1 MSECRGR
8 GREGRRVGPERAER
22 EGTSERDVCSAPL
35 ERGSRGAET
44 NSIASGRGG
53 SGDGR
58 GLISTA
64 VARSSPFAAAT
75 AIRRARGRSQEAD
88 RPPGIERDK
97 GRRRRKIRTSES
109 DSRRSA
115 CFYLCLREPR
125 SPVTRTRTTSNLA
138 WGDRREFSTPSRAR
152 IFKRARN
159 EGARADGKAAFRAS
173 HRFFF
178 GTANSRKS
186 MLSVP
191 KRAFCSFSECEKRE
205 YPECGG
211 GLECLRKGE
220 SASSGGTE
228 KNATRQ
234 SINSNCF
241 PMLARLRTLKTLA
254 PIASSS
260 RASEHVFLPVSVL
273 CTRAYREAWKLL
285 GDSRRRTRRGA
296 RNEAKSDA
304 RISRLDCPCGG
315 VGARE
320 RENSTQPSTTSR
332 SAHPP
337 TPRALFL
344 RASVCSHPARGDYRQ
359 SVVRVPR
366 EKEKRERVYSPGKLR
381 RRKKKREKVE
391 GGRDCELQWR
401 PKIELFFSFLSCS
414 SSTFEIPVRCF
425 LSLFSLPLSLF
436 SLSPFSLLSL
446 PCFQSNLCPSLFFPQ
461 RNQAKR
467 KGPLSLSLSLTL
479 TLLARSF
486 IFFPFFF
493 LCFFLLCL
501 FFTFTLL
508 PSVPLSSP
516 TFPLLLPPSRP
527 PPPSPPSPPSKQTHR
542 A

>member
-1 MSECRGR
+1 
-8 GREGRRVGPERAER
+8 
-22 EGTSERDVCSAPL
+22 
-35 ERGSRGAET
+35 
-44 NSIASGRGG
+44 
-53 SGDGR
+53 
-58 GLISTA
+58 
-64 VARSSPFAAAT
+64 
-75 AIRRARGRSQEAD
+75 
-88 RPPGIERDK
+88 
-97 GRRRRKIRTSES
+97 
-109 DSRRSA
+109 
-115 CFYLCLREPR
+115 
-125 SPVTRTRTTSNLA
+125 
-138 WGDRREFSTPSRAR
+138 
-152 IFKRARN
+152 
-159 EGARADGKAAFRAS
+159 
-173 HRFFF
+173 
-178 GTANSRKS
+178 

-273 CTRAYREAWKLL
+273 CARAYREAWKLL
-285 GDSRRRTRRGA
+285 GDSRRRTGRGA

-320 RENSTQPSTTSR
+320 RENLTQPSTTSR

-391 GGRDCELQWR
+391 GGRDCEFQWR
-401 PKIELFFSFLSCS
+401 PKIEFFFSFLSCS

-436 SLSPFSLLSL
+436 SLSLFSLLSL
-446 PCFQSNLCPSLFFPQ
+446 PCFQSNFVPRFFSPRGTRQEEKGRSLF
-461 RNQAKR
+461 
-467 KGPLSLSLSLTL
+467 LSLSLSSFFPSS
-479 TLLARSF
+479 LLAPPLREPAGGEEVEQS
-486 IFFPFFF
+486 
-493 LCFFLLCL
+493 L
-501 FFTFTLL
+501 FFCNGRDRKGEGD
-508 PSVPLSSP
+508 PRSSGLHTAAFLFASAP
-516 TFPLLLPPSRP
+516 AAFSAVRRCCP
-527 PPPSPPSPPSKQTHR
+527 PPWRGGFRS
-542 A
+542 

>member
-1 MSECRGR
+1 
-8 GREGRRVGPERAER
+8 
-22 EGTSERDVCSAPL
+22 
-35 ERGSRGAET
+35 
-44 NSIASGRGG
+44 
-53 SGDGR
+53 
-58 GLISTA
+58 
-64 VARSSPFAAAT
+64 
-75 AIRRARGRSQEAD
+75 
-88 RPPGIERDK
+88 
-97 GRRRRKIRTSES
+97 
-109 DSRRSA
+109 
-115 CFYLCLREPR
+115 
-125 SPVTRTRTTSNLA
+125 
-138 WGDRREFSTPSRAR
+138 
-152 IFKRARN
+152 
-159 EGARADGKAAFRAS
+159 
-173 HRFFF
+173 
-178 GTANSRKS
+178 

-273 CTRAYREAWKLL
+273 CARAYREAWKLL
-285 GDSRRRTRRGA
+285 GDSRRRTGRGA

-304 RISRLDCPCGG
+304 RTSRLDGPRGG

-320 RENSTQPSTTSR
+320 RENLTQPSTTSR

-344 RASVCSHPARGDYRQ
+344 RGSVCSHPARGDYRQ

-401 PKIELFFSFLSCS
+401 PKIEFFFSFLSCS

-425 LSLFSLPLSLF
+425 LSLFSLLS
-436 SLSPFSLLSL
+436 
-446 PCFQSNLCPSLFFPQ
+446 
-461 RNQAKR
+461 AT
-467 KGPLSLSLSLTL
+467 GG
-479 TLLARSF
+479 ARGA
-486 IFFPFFF
+486 
-493 LCFFLLCL
+493 L
-501 FFTFTLL
+501 
-508 PSVPLSSP
+508 
-516 TFPLLLPPSRP
+516 
-527 PPPSPPSPPSKQTHR
+527 
-542 A
+542 

>member
-1 MSECRGR
+1 
-8 GREGRRVGPERAER
+8 
-22 EGTSERDVCSAPL
+22 
-35 ERGSRGAET
+35 
-44 NSIASGRGG
+44 
-53 SGDGR
+53 
-58 GLISTA
+58 
-64 VARSSPFAAAT
+64 
-75 AIRRARGRSQEAD
+75 
-88 RPPGIERDK
+88 
-97 GRRRRKIRTSES
+97 
-109 DSRRSA
+109 
-115 CFYLCLREPR
+115 
-125 SPVTRTRTTSNLA
+125 
-138 WGDRREFSTPSRAR
+138 
-152 IFKRARN
+152 
-159 EGARADGKAAFRAS
+159 
-173 HRFFF
+173 
-178 GTANSRKS
+178 
-186 MLSVP
+186 
-191 KRAFCSFSECEKRE
+191 
-205 YPECGG
+205 
-211 GLECLRKGE
+211 
-220 SASSGGTE
+220 
-228 KNATRQ
+228 
-234 SINSNCF
+234 
-241 PMLARLRTLKTLA
+241 MLARLRTLKTLA

-391 GGRDCELQWR
+391 GGRDCEFQWR
-401 PKIELFFSFLSCS
+401 PKIEFFFSFLSCS

-527 PPPSPPSPPSKQTHR
+527 PPPPPPSPPSKQTHR